1 MGTIDEQTQRQSIF
15 DVWPDEDYP
24 GLHRDILAAI
34 AAAVQ
39 AEREACA
46 KICET
51 HIERIKQDN
60 MYPAYGLDGM
70 LYEAE
75 RIATAIRARN
85 GSK

>member
-39 AEREACA
+39 AERETQKRRDEA
-46 KICET
+46 IINL
-51 HIERIKQDN
+51 IENDRRID
-60 MYPAYGLDGM
+60 DD
-70 LYEAE
+70 
-75 RIATAIRARN
+75 TALSYVNLIRAHYE
-85 GSK
+85 SE